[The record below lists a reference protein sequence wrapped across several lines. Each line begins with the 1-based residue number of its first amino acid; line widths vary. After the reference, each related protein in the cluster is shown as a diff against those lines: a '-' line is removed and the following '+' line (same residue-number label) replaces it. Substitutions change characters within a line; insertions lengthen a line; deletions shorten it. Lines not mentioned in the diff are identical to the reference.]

1 MKRILSILLLLSVVF
16 ISKAQ
21 NPIPS
26 DSTYP
31 VNQSLANAPTSKVIT
46 NAIQAKDGFINA
58 VFTDTTAANLY
69 SNGYRIKYFPGAQM
83 FTTSDSTFWV
93 RNSLATRWMRAS
105 SGGGSIV
112 SFNFI
117 TDSSLI
123 VCYGDGT
130 CDTIDIYNFSTAVTN
145 IVQNFNDSSVYNLN
159 DSTLIICVGE
169 GDARVCDTIDLGT
182 TNTYYFTVTGDT
194 LITCDTVQIICPLPD
209 SCYQQQICDTIVLS
223 NPPPSPVYQNYL
235 RLIPNT
241 TIREF
246 GYEGSGEGPGN
257 LIHNTWA
264 YTNGNQ
270 LTIQGRPIAR
280 PPLMI
285 QQDQWISESPS
296 IIGFN
301 HFGSYPNAGLVDAEN
316 TVNLYLNYTNPFD
329 HDTIGFMYDRIGYM
343 WIGNSQGGRY
353 SFSVNNSNSKQAGI
367 LIHTLDTA
375 YTDGVTIFA
384 QQVSSSYNFANNPPV
399 DSTLLS
405 KRVAVFKTNQQQQLP
420 AYINDAFADPAP
432 EYAIGVD
439 DEGNLVMF
447 PPGGGGVIVSA
458 NNGTSVS
465 SNNVQLGQAVAAVG
479 NPAILLSHREI
490 PMGGFTLSLNASA
503 AQSANIFQTKNSS
516 AAIRARI
523 NSAAAF
529 SNTGGQTGSEIFGDG
544 ASVSGQNSIAI
555 GNSAVATEQSTVI
568 GNLASNSTS
577 TGSDVVI
584 GKSAINSAT
593 NPGSVLIG
601 NSTSSTGTGGSNVLI
616 GQEATSSNATV
627 VGIGYQANVSGVSS
641 VGVGAQVVVGSTHQ
655 YSQAYGAGA
664 TTTAANQLVFGATSA
679 LLGGINDVYIGRG
692 VTSTVNGDL
701 SIQTTGGSGTDD
713 AGGDL
718 FINGAKATGNAA
730 GGEIYIGTSDVGG
743 SGTTLQTVTSKAVF
757 SGSLLG
763 IGRLSGFGATRLDI
777 VDNAVG
783 AASIVNISSTSTEA
797 ATDLQKGLNVSL
809 SGANTNV
816 SQDTYGVYSSNT
828 HTGTGSINYGVY
840 GTSTSG
846 AANYG
851 VYGVAESAGVF
862 GSSTNGTGVYGQSTN
877 GAGTRG
883 IAQGAGS
890 GLVGQSV
897 TGFIL
902 EGYTTSNAGAVLQ
915 VDPASTNTVIPVLQL
930 SRSTSGTSADNIGAS
945 LEYYLETSGTVG
957 QPLSNSLVSKWSTA
971 DNDTRTSQFIIRG
984 VNSTST
990 GDIISFE
997 GNKRTML
1004 YGRLEMQQGADVS
1017 SAAGAIAVGLDGN
1030 VFELTGT
1037 NAVTLIS
1044 NLNFVNGSVIHILFT
1059 STATLTDG
1067 TANSGTDIGM
1077 ELVGNTNFVGSA
1089 DDVVTLVLSEIGGTQ
1104 RWRMV
1109 SSSVN

>member
-503 AQSANIFQTKNSS
+503 AQATNIFQTKNSS

-523 NSAAAF
+523 TSAAAF
-529 SNTGGQTGSEIFGDG
+529 SNTGGFANSEIFGDG
-544 ASVSGQNSIAI
+544 AGVGATGSLAVGSNANSGVGQNMAI
-555 GNSAVATEQSTVI
+555 GNGAIVTGSVTGITLIGVSATHSTSNNATLVGSGI
-568 GNLASNSTS
+568 TS
-577 TGSDVVI
+577 TGR
-584 GKSAINSAT
+584 
-593 NPGSVLIG
+593 
-601 NSTSSTGTGGSNVLI
+601 STGVGLSGVFS
-616 GQEATSSNATV
+616 SSNNFGFGEQV
-627 VGIGYQANVSGVSS
+627 NVSHTYS
-641 VGVGAQVVVGSTHQ
+641 GALGF
-655 YSQAYGAGA
+655 GA
-664 TTTAANQLVFGATSA
+664 TTTANNQLVIGSSQVSGTE
-679 LLGGINDVYIGRG
+679 GGINDIWWGEGR
-692 VTSTVNGDL
+692 TSVAPNNVSLNGNAA
-701 SIQTTGGSGTDD
+701 SGTDI
-713 AGGDL
+713 AGAHMT
-718 FINGAKATGNAA
+718 INAPVATGNAV
-730 GGEIYIGTSDVGG
+730 GGELRLTTSNVGG
-743 SGTTLQTVTSKAVF
+743 SGTTEQTSTTKAVL
-757 SGSLLG
+757 SGSVFA
-763 IGRLSGFGATRLDI
+763 IGRTSSFGATRLDI

-816 SQDTYGVYSSNT
+816 SQDTYGVYSINT